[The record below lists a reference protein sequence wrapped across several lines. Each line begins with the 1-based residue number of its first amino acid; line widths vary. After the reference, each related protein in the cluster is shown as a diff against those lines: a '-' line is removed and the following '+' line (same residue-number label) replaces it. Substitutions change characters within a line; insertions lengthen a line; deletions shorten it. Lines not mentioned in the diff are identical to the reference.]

1 MPDTGTSA
9 SLIELFFSY
18 SHKDQDMRDEME
30 KYLSVLKR
38 SNRIATWHDRKIGAG
53 SEWGKE
59 IDENLDRA
67 DIILLLVSA
76 DFLAS
81 DYCWG
86 VELKRALQRHESGQA
101 LVVPVILRPCDWE
114 DAPFAKFQALPQ
126 DARPVSSW
134 PDLAEAF
141 TNITRGIRAAA
152 AGTGSK
158 ASGDPAGEAIL
169 RALPSPGNRRPAASR
184 GQDQPAGRAALRL
197 DPSGQLRYGLL
208 DRG

>member
-9 SLIELFFSY
+9 SVIELFFSY

-59 IDENLDRA
+59 IDENLERA

-86 VELKRALQRHESGQA
+86 VEMKRALQRHESGQA

-114 DAPFAKFQALPQ
+114 DAPFAKFQALPR

-141 TNITRGIRAAA
+141 TNITRGIRAATQELA
-152 AGTGSK
+152 QK
-158 ASGDPAGEAIL
+158 LPARPADGAIH
-169 RALPSPGNRRPAASR
+169 RALPSQGNREPATSR
-184 GQDQPAGRAALRL
+184 GQDQPAGRTALRL